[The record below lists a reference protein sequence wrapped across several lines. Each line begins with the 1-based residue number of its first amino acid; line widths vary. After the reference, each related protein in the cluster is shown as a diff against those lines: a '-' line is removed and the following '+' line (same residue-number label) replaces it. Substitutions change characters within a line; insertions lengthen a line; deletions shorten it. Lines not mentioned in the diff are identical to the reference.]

1 MFGGDVAVLVQIL
14 LNAFEQLIR
23 LNNIVR
29 NGADTLNLMK
39 DINRGLRDGLNVI
52 QMINPRFNPGLY
64 GNLDTAER
72 VLNSINDLYGRVPQT
87 GESRLQEAQDR
98 SVAESIS
105 MNGTLFQFADQADE
119 TIRQIMAQ
127 SKVVNPQGAAK
138 LTAQSVAVLIGVTT
152 QVLRTNSMVLKMI
165 SQGSALQNRKD
176 KLQSEQFKAQYD
188 GLSSALS
195 SLPKETNLK
204 PLNEGEN

>member
-1 MFGGDVAVLVQIL
+1 
-14 LNAFEQLIR
+14 
-23 LNNIVR
+23 
-29 NGADTLNLMK
+29 
-39 DINRGLRDGLNVI
+39 
-52 QMINPRFNPGLY
+52 
-64 GNLDTAER
+64 
-72 VLNSINDLYGRVPQT
+72 
-87 GESRLQEAQDR
+87 
-98 SVAESIS
+98 

-119 TIRQIMAQ
+119 TSRQIMAQ